1 MKVKNTIKTHLSQSF
16 TSSSHHLHED
26 EDFMDIDED
35 QDDKVDDEDREPR
48 EVGEKESEGDERDE
62 NEEDLEPS
70 EEEEIDKEADKRY
83 WEAKAKEG
91 VHKVCLRSQKQ
102 ITSDNIFKHSQ

>member
-16 TSSSHHLHED
+16 TFGSRHLHED

-35 QDDKVDDEDREPR
+35 LQRDNKVDDEDK
-48 EVGEKESEGDERDE
+48 EVGEEESEGDEGDE
-62 NEEDLEPS
+62 NEEDIEAG
-70 EEEEIDKEADKRY
+70 EEEDIDEEADKRY

-91 VHKVCLRSQKQ
+91 VHKVCSV
-102 ITSDNIFKHSQ
+102 ISEADNIR